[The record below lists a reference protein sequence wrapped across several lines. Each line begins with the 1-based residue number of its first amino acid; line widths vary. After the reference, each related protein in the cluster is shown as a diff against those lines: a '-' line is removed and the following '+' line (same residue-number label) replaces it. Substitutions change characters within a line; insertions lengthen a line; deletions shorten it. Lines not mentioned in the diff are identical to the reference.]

1 MNFGPQ
7 RREESQR
14 RILKAFQMSHHC
26 LSPLHTTASRHFTPR
41 SLPHVTPLP
50 LPTLHQG
57 LFPMS
62 HYCLSPCH
70 TTVSPHATLLSLPM
84 SHYCLS
90 PLHTT
95 VSPHFT
101 PLSLPTSHHC
111 LSPLHEMFSPQLK
124 QLPCSFYTKCIT
136 YF

>member
-70 TTVSPHATLLSLPM
+70 TTVSPHFTPLS
-84 SHYCLS
+84 LS
-90 PLHTT
+90 PLHITI
-95 VSPHFT
+95 SPHFT